1 MVTTLIDHALEA
13 LKAIRTAGRL
23 TRQDIA
29 RQLNISLS
37 LATKIASELIA
48 RGWVTGTGKVG
59 VSASGRP
66 ADWLALVPGAAYA
79 VGLDIGDHQQVAVV
93 TNLVGDVVADV
104 VEPALVTD
112 DRAAI
117 IANLQAL
124 VDRVLAAAGLSRPQ
138 VAGIG
143 VGLADMVDPVERV
156 SYGWPDTPGWS
167 SAWTDFAVGQALDQ
181 AFDVPHRLVDDI
193 VRTLGLAEA
202 RYGQPEAAQQDF
214 AFVLVDSGVG
224 MALMLDGTP
233 YIGHSRIAGEI
244 AHLQIDPQGQMCS
257 CGNRGC
263 LQTLTGTSALLALVA
278 ERLAESP
285 IRSTLRGAP
294 EPVTAEAV
302 IAAAQQGDKLAQQTL
317 NDVGEP
323 LGRALAMVVNLVGPA
338 RLVLGGALANSPE
351 FVDATRRAMFANSLS
366 VAGRRVELHTSQL
379 GRNAGARGAATQVL
393 DALFADRHPNLTDFE
408 SHAVRAQP

>member
-1 MVTTLIDHALEA
+1 MIDHALEA
-13 LKAIRTAGRL
+13 LKAIRKAGRL

-37 LATKIASELIA
+37 LATKIASELISH
-48 RGWVTGTGKVG
+48 GWVTGTGKVG

-66 ADWLALVPGAAYA
+66 ADWLALVPQSAYA

-93 TNLVGDVVADV
+93 TNLIGDVVADV

-117 IANLQAL
+117 VANLQTL
-124 VDRVLAAAGLSRPQ
+124 VDRVLAGAGLTRRQ
-138 VAGIG
+138 IAGIG

-167 SAWTDFAVGQALDQ
+167 TAWTDFAVGQALDN

-202 RYGQPEAAQQDF
+202 RYGQQEASHDF

-244 AHLQIDPQGQMCS
+244 AHLQIDPLGQMCS

-263 LQTLTGTSALLALVA
+263 LQTLTGTSALLVLIA

-285 IRSTLRGAP
+285 IRSTLRGAL
-294 EPVTAEAV
+294 EPLTAEVV

-351 FVDATRRAMFANSLS
+351 FVDATRRAILANSLS
-366 VAGRRVELHTSQL
+366 VAGRRVALHTSQL

-393 DALFADRHPNLTDFE
+393 DALFSDRHPNLTDFDARSARVE
-408 SHAVRAQP
+408 S

>member
-1 MVTTLIDHALEA
+1 MIDHALEA
-13 LKAIRTAGRL
+13 LQAIRNAGRL

-29 RQLNISLS
+29 RELNISLS

-66 ADWLALVPGAAYA
+66 ADWLALVPKAAYA

-112 DRAAI
+112 DRDAI

-124 VDRVLAAAGLSRPQ
+124 VDRVLAGAGLTRPQ
-138 VAGIG
+138 IAGIG

-167 SAWTDFAVGQALDQ
+167 AAWTDFAVGRALDR

-202 RYGQPEAAQQDF
+202 RYGRQEAAQDF

-263 LQTLTGTSALLALVA
+263 LQTLTGTSALLMLIA

-294 EPVTAEAV
+294 EPLTVEAV
-302 IAAAQQGDKLAQQTL
+302 IAAAQQADKLAQQTL

-323 LGRALAMVVNLVGPA
+323 LGRALAMVVNLIGPA

-351 FVDATRRAMFANSLS
+351 FVDATRRAMVANSLS

-393 DALFADRHPNLTDFE
+393 DALFSERHPNLTDFE
-408 SHAVRAQP
+408 SHAARAAS